1 MQRLERLSKA
11 LGLGMLLCDDL
22 YACQAGGGWAGG
34 RRRKKKKTGGR

>member
-22 YACQAGGGWAGG
+22 YACQACGAKKEN
-34 RRRKKKKTGGR
+34 RRQVNCFF